1 MRQIIPLF
9 NRFNTVYDAVPL
21 GILTEVASAQYWG
34 AGKETKDRSAEQV
47 FFDFR
52 EGERQWVATT

>member
-1 MRQIIPLF
+1 
-9 NRFNTVYDAVPL
+9 
-21 GILTEVASAQYWG
+21 VASAQYWG

>member
-1 MRQIIPLF
+1 MLQIIPLF
-9 NRFNTVYDAVPL
+9 NRFNTEYDVVPF

-34 AGKETKDRSAEQV
+34 ASSETKDRSAEQV

-52 EGERQWVATT
+52 E